1 MLQATMAKQPTPRQP
16 RRRQPLPRQ
25 PKPRWWTIRPA
36 QNHKPSTYRCPLC
49 GNQLPSLQA
58 HMLITPEGDPS
69 QRRHAHS
76 ACVMA
81 ARKQGRLPTEGEW
94 RKAQRAADRAAD
106 RATERSGDDATD
118 RNGSI
123 WSRLRAL
130 AHRDR

>member
-1 MLQATMAKQPTPRQP
+1 MLQATMAK
-16 RRRQPLPRQ
+16 Q

-36 QNHKPSTYRCPLC
+36 QNRKPSTYRCPLC

-58 HMLITPEGDPS
+58 HMLITPEGDS
-69 QRRHAHS
+69 SRRRHAHS

-94 RKAQRAADRAAD
+94 RKAQRAADRAAKRD
-106 RATERSGDDATD
+106 GGGIGHGNDAGNGVGDGNGNGQGDGD
-118 RNGSI
+118 GSI

-130 AHRDR
+130 VHRDR